1 MKKELEEIQ
10 AFLEEPL
17 SDDPDL
23 IVQRGAALN
32 VYLARTAKIQ
42 ADAQLAYDKVVTQE
56 IKDIIKE
63 LTIGAGGT
71 ATAANALVKAAGRD
85 QKHILVWA
93 ERLNRTCVH
102 QIDWARSVLSKMR
115 EEMRMNTY
123 GGGYTST
130 DRR

>member
-1 MKKELEEIQ
+1 
-10 AFLEEPL
+10 LEEPL
-17 SDDPDL
+17 SDDPEL

-32 VYLARTAKIQ
+32 AYLARTAKIQ
-42 ADAQLAYDKVVTQE
+42 ADAQLAYDAVVTEE
-56 IKDIIKE
+56 IKALIKE
-63 LTIGAGGT
+63 MTISAGGT

-85 QKHILVWA
+85 QKYILVWA

-123 GGGYTST
+123 GDGYTST